1 MKTAPLKNILLCAGA
16 LLVLLPA
23 RAQQWGDYTLYS
35 TQNSTTAYL
44 IDTLNSNYHTWTGLT
59 GQTAYS
65 NYLLPGGTLLRT
77 VKTTNSVFSGGG
89 MAGRVQKVNYS
100 GTLLWDYTYSTTT
113 VCSHHDICPMPN
125 GNVLLIAYEL
135 KNAAAS
141 AAAGS
146 NYSGSLWPDHI
157 VEVQPTGTTT
167 GTIVWEWHLWDHL
180 CQDDNPSG
188 GNYVNSVAAHP
199 ELYDINAVTLSSQMK
214 DFWHMNGIDYNPMLD
229 QIVVSAHN
237 TNEFYVIDH
246 STTTA
251 EAASHSGGR
260 GGRGGDFLYRWGNP
274 DRYDHSGN
282 ANFNVLHDAHWIP
295 QGCPNA
301 GRLVALNNKGV
312 SSTISCVDEVMP
324 PYNGFNYSYTA
335 NVAWSPGTYDER
347 TQCIGG
353 TTNMGNSQQLPN
365 GNTLICLA
373 LSGTMYEIDAGGTQ
387 LWSKTASGSV
397 AQAFRYSACQV
408 ANTAP
413 AIPVITANGNVLTST
428 AAVTYQWF
436 VDGVLIPGATGQNY
450 SATQSGAYCVQVT
463 DANGCWYSYSLL
475 YDHTFIT
482 DIASFDQAHNLNAF
496 PNPTNGI
503 LNLGGEVLNG
513 RFTAEVIDAA
523 GRSVIKVQ
531 NERIIDLSAFEAG
544 IYILNISTENNG
556 VITRRI
562 ALTK

>member
-1 MKTAPLKNILLCAGA
+1 MKMNRMKSGLLSLLAVFA
-16 LLVLLPA
+16 LLRA
-23 RAQQWGDYTLYS
+23 DAQQWGNYTLYS
-35 TQNSTTAYL
+35 VQNATTAYL
-44 IDTLNSNYHTWTGLT
+44 IDTLNVNYHTWTGLT

-65 NYLLPGGTLLRT
+65 NYMLPGGTLLRT
-77 VKTTNSVFSGGG
+77 VKTSNSVFSGGG
-89 MAGRVQKVNYS
+89 MAGRVQKVDYN

-113 VCSHHDICPMPN
+113 VCSHHDICAMPN

-141 AAAGS
+141 TAAGS
-146 NYSGSLWPDHI
+146 NYNGTLWPDHI

-180 CQDDNPSG
+180 CQDDNANG

-199 ELYDINAVTLSSQMK
+199 ELYDINAVTLNSQTK

-274 DRYDHSGN
+274 DRYDHSGS

-295 QGCPNA
+295 QDCPNA
-301 GRLVALNNKGV
+301 GRLVALNNKGI
-312 SSTISCVDEVMP
+312 SANTSCVDEVMP
-324 PYNGFNYSYTA
+324 PYNGFNYSYTT
-335 NVAWSPGTYDER
+335 NVAYLPSIYNER
-347 TQCIGG
+347 TACTGG
-353 TTNMGNSQQLPN
+353 TSNMGNSQQLPN
-365 GNTLICLA
+365 GNMLICLA
-373 LSGTMYEIDAGGTQ
+373 LSGTMYEIDANGNT

-408 ANTAP
+408 TSAAP
-413 AIPVITANGNVLTST
+413 AIPTITANGNVLTAT
-428 AAVTYQWF
+428 AATTYQWF
-436 VDGVLIPGATGQNY
+436 VDGVLIPGATGQTY

-482 DIASFDQAHNLNAF
+482 DIASFDQAHNLNAY

-503 LNLGGEVLNG
+503 LNLSDDALGT

-523 GRSVIKVQ
+523 GRTVLKVQ
-531 NERIIDLSAFEAG
+531 NEKIIDLSAFDSG
-544 IYILNISTENNG
+544 IYILNISTESG